1 MAGFLADLNDLNA
14 GETST
19 FSLIWNGDVV
29 AVGLCDL
36 KLLDEFDQIKHDIE
50 LREGIEYASERA
62 GMSDLF
68 RQPLTTSHICSTAL
82 NFPAPTKHPTTN
94 NSGLAPDPDSCR
106 ASNKAPKPSEGSE
119 ENNSISNPGISYP
132 DKVET
137 VISGAL
143 LTTTDE
149 IRSTPRADPDPAP
162 GSSKILFTKTLKNP
176 RSSEKN
182 SGSVNLKKPKNF
194 LENYKIPKKRL
205 IEKVQGEQN
214 SPRYCNHIEPV
225 QCFLS
230 GWCQLKSTGST
241 NPGERTVF

>member
-1 MAGFLADLNDLNA
+1 
-14 GETST
+14 
-19 FSLIWNGDVV
+19 
-29 AVGLCDL
+29 
-36 KLLDEFDQIKHDIE
+36 
-50 LREGIEYASERA
+50 
-62 GMSDLF
+62 MSDLF
-68 RQPLTTSHICSTAL
+68 RPPLTTSHIYSTAL

-143 LTTTDE
+143 LTTTEE

-162 GSSKILFTKTLKNP
+162 CSSKILSTKTLKNP

-194 LENYKIPKKRL
+194 LENYKIPKKDSLKKSKVSRIPQDIATTL
-205 IEKVQGEQN
+205 NLSNVSSQVGANSNPLVPPTPERGQFSSGSEKVTPGKRNWSLIALPTSSSSLANVTSRIPENTSDGTKGKKTLPQ
-214 SPRYCNHIEPV
+214 P
-225 QCFLS
+225 F
-230 GWCQLKSTGST
+230 STMGH
-241 NPGERTVF
+241 EVII